1 MLIDLTQD
9 KTLCIL
15 SLDYSKLEA
24 GKVTLKEGDHNI
36 HTLVHQV
43 KNLFKPKALEKGIE
57 IKSEYADN
65 VPDFLVIDN
74 NRFNQLLSNF
84 VSN

>member
-1 MLIDLTQD
+1 MRIINDF
-9 KTLCIL
+9 
-15 SLDYSKLEA
+15 LDYSILEA

-57 IKSEYADN
+57 IISEYADN